1 MLQKRGS
8 GDTANYLMKYKGT
21 YRLRT
26 EVDKRL
32 KSFPREYDGSL
43 ADNDVYI
50 DCEKNARIF
59 HYGKGILEY
68 YIPSL
73 KSGNTII
80 RTIYRDFINKNNTE
94 TTSNTYEIKN
104 SGKSMTVTKQTIS
117 ILDEVLFREELNK
130 SEFIFNIVETDSEIL
145 FQFHSKHLKE
155 LENILNPKTYGS
167 DRSPFSSKNLEK
179 TKYIIPDEEL
189 EVYKVLT
196 SKIPKNELI
205 LLAKYTTSFIQSL
218 VTKRNSWEDI
228 KADMVLKG
236 LKGKEYIHSIGKWDD
251 YIKYLESNL

>member
-1 MLQKRGS
+1 MR
-8 GDTANYLMKYKGT
+8 YKGT

-117 ILDEVLFREELNK
+117 ILDKVLFKEELNK

-155 LENILNPKTYGS
+155 LENILNPKTNGS
-167 DRSPFSSKNLEK
+167 DRSPFSSKNLPK
-179 TKYIIPDEEL
+179 VKYDIPLEDLDMYKLIVENIGKNRILEL
-189 EVYKVLT
+189 SHMT
-196 SKIPKNELI
+196 N
-205 LLAKYTTSFIQSL
+205 SFLQSL
-218 VTKRNSWEDI
+218 ETKKNTWENI
-228 KADMVLKG
+228 KADMALKCI
-236 LKGKEYIHSIGKWDD
+236 KGKEYIHSIGKWDD
-251 YIKYLESNL
+251 YIKYLESNLWREKI